1 MKCVLFLYSESD
13 SAKAEQLKDYLQGK
27 LRKVADL
34 RNITDIL
41 AEEQDFKKEL
51 SRSSCVVLT
60 GSRHASS
67 LIQNKR
73 QETEDDFITFDG
85 KEIHDAFTGNKEL
98 LDRLVIVFFTERNK
112 NDWIP
117 TGLDESRI
125 FYLPGEKI
133 QRGNPSLDHLEDCI
147 NLDWQNSRVILRQKY
162 EILQR
167 LKYFKGSRMN

>member
-1 MKCVLFLYSESD
+1 MKCVLFLYSGSD
-13 SAKAEQLKDYLQGK
+13 SAKAEELKDYLQGK

-67 LIQNKR
+67 LIQNQR

-85 KEIHDAFTGNKEL
+85 KVIHDAFTGNKEL

-125 FYLPGEKI
+125 FYLLGEKI

-147 NLDWQNSRVILRQKY
+147 KGILTGKTRV
-162 EILQR
+162 
-167 LKYFKGSRMN
+167 

>member
-1 MKCVLFLYSESD
+1 MKSVLFLYSGSD
-13 SAKAEQLKDYLQGK
+13 NVKAEQLKDYLQGK

-85 KEIHDAFTGNKEL
+85 MTRSQET
-98 LDRLVIVFFTERNK
+98 K
-112 NDWIP
+112 N
-117 TGLDESRI
+117 
-125 FYLPGEKI
+125 
-133 QRGNPSLDHLEDCI
+133 C
-147 NLDWQNSRVILRQKY
+147 
-162 EILQR
+162 
-167 LKYFKGSRMN
+167 

>member
-1 MKCVLFLYSESD
+1 MECILFLYSGSD
-13 SAKAEQLKDYLQGK
+13 SAKPEQLKDYLQGE

-73 QETEDDFITFDG
+73 
-85 KEIHDAFTGNKEL
+85 
-98 LDRLVIVFFTERNK
+98 
-112 NDWIP
+112 
-117 TGLDESRI
+117 
-125 FYLPGEKI
+125 
-133 QRGNPSLDHLEDCI
+133 
-147 NLDWQNSRVILRQKY
+147 
-162 EILQR
+162 
-167 LKYFKGSRMN
+167 